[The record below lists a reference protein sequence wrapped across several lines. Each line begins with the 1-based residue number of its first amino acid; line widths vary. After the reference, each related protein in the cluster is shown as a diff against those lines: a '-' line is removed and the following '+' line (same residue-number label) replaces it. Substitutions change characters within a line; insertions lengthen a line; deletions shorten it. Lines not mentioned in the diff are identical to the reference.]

1 MRSLRSL
8 LTGSVLLLI
17 VALPSAALAAEQK
30 VDPALR
36 QLYLTQLTAKNPD
49 AALEKKIEAER
60 ARVRSAELKQLTALV
75 DAATAGQSATP
86 TTTATALAQQQALV
100 DMLTARR
107 QETSVDHDLLNE
119 EEAALQENAATA
131 KGAALDGIRRRT
143 ADLLSKRAVLE
154 ERLSALDEVL
164 TQQEDRLD
172 RLTAQGRSQ
181 TFADVLRIGLFISLF
196 VLIIVAE
203 RVIRRR
209 LIGRIRDR
217 NRRYLV
223 MKVFTGVIYIVLL
236 GWIVYRIAA
245 DYPGVVT
252 SFAIVG
258 AGVAV
263 ALQAVIKDMVG
274 WIIIMQKRLYRH
286 GQRVTIG
293 AYTGDVMDI
302 SLLRTTIAEVHN
314 ANNPDAGRMGQLV
327 HLPNAMV
334 LDQPVMNF
342 HETSDF
348 METEMPV
355 TVTVDS
361 DWKKAEEILR
371 QILKD
376 EVEQY
381 VPRARLQHTLRT
393 AYFFVNQEPPDPRVL
408 VDITDEGVRFT
419 LRFSVPI
426 GQRRTT
432 MTRIAQEILTRFAG
446 AEEGIRLKVAK

>member
-1 MRSLRSL
+1 MRSFRSL

-17 VALPSAALAAEQK
+17 FALPSAGFAAEQK
-30 VDPALR
+30 VDPTLR
-36 QLYLTQLTAKNPD
+36 QLYLTQLNAKNPD
-49 AALEKKIEAER
+49 AALDKKIDTER
-60 ARVRSAELKQLTALV
+60 ARVRSEELKQLTALV
-75 DAATAGQSATP
+75 DAATAGQSTTP
-86 TTTATALAQQQALV
+86 VTTTTALAQQQALV

-107 QETSVDHDLLNE
+107 QETKVDHDLLNE
-119 EEAALQENAATA
+119 EESALNENATMA
-131 KGAALDGIRRRT
+131 KGTALDGIRRRT

-164 TQQEDRLD
+164 TQQQDRLD
-172 RLTAQGRSQ
+172 RLSAQGRTQ
-181 TFADVLRIGLFISLF
+181 TFVDVVQVGIILGVF
-196 VLIIVAE
+196 VLIIIGE
-203 RVIRRR
+203 RLIRRQ

-223 MKVFTGVIYIVLL
+223 MKVFTGVVYVLLL
-236 GWIVYRIAA
+236 GWIIYHIAA
-245 DYPGVVT
+245 DYPGIVT

-258 AGVAV
+258 AGIAV

-393 AYFFVNQEPPDPRVL
+393 AYFFVSQEPPDPRVF

-432 MTRIAQEILTRFAG
+432 VTRITQEILTRFAG
-446 AEEGIRLKVAK
+446 AQIQLKVVK